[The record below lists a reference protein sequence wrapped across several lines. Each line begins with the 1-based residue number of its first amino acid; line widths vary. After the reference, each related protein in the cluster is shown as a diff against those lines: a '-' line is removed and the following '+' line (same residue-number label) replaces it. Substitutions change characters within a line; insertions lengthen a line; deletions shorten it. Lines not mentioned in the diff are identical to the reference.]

1 MNNSE
6 KKTNLKFYVGGMTC
20 SACSARVDKV
30 VTAVEGADDVS
41 VNLLKHSMTLNI
53 DESKTSV
60 KEIVDTVKKAGYDA
74 RLLEKDGVSTTGNGN
89 GSTEDQY
96 KKELKKLKKW
106 KTKRLI
112 L

>member
-60 KEIVDTVKKAGYDA
+60 KEIVDTVKKVVKRDDFKGQVATSVD
-74 RLLEKDGVSTTGNGN
+74 RECSRITLL
-89 GSTEDQY
+89 
-96 KKELKKLKKW
+96 
-106 KTKRLI
+106 
-112 L
+112 